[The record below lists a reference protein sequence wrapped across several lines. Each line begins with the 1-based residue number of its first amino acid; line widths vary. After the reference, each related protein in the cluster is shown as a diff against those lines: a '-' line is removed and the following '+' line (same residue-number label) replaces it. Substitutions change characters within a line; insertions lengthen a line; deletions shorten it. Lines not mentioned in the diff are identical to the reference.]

1 MGEKKSNLNSKL
13 TQLGRYLISSKRK
26 SSIRTLFIKAG
37 YDDIPYEGIA
47 ISFIGSIFL
56 SIFWYIYLILAS
68 QIKEYGIL
76 FIITTSIL
84 FIIIFEIILLIV
96 LIVIIRIFLSVK
108 KYNRVQSIEQN
119 LPLFLRELS
128 TNLRAGRE
136 FVDALED
143 TLTPELG
150 IFNEDIKK
158 ILVEIKS
165 GKMIEKVLLNYSK
178 KYDSYAINETF
189 EIILESY
196 HGGGGLSEIIDKI
209 AENLEVIHFL
219 KKNAIASVANYIV
232 FTTIVSL
239 LIAPILFALSYNL
252 LELVSTLLKRLVVS
266 GAQSSYLD
274 VGGRLDISFTD
285 FKFYSQLGVGIIAGS
300 AASII
305 GIIKRGS
312 LKGAPILI
320 LTYVSLSIL
329 IYNLA
334 LFFLKHAFEV
344 LFTL

>member
-1 MGEKKSNLNSKL
+1 MNNKKTDLDSKL
-13 TQLGRYLISSKRK
+13 TQIGRYLISSKRK
-26 SSIRTLFIKAG
+26 NTIRKLFNKAG
-37 YDDIPYEGIA
+37 YDDIPYENIA
-47 ISFIGSIFL
+47 MGFFGSILL
-56 SIFWYIYLILAS
+56 SILWYIFIIFTS
-68 QIKEYGIL
+68 QIKDYGVL
-76 FIITTSIL
+76 FILTTSVL
-84 FIIIFEIILLIV
+84 FIFIFEIILIIV

-108 KYNRVQSIEQN
+108 KYNRIQSIESH

-128 TNLRAGRE
+128 TNLKAGRE

-158 ILVEIKS
+158 LLVQIKS
-165 GKMIEKVLLNYSK
+165 GKMIEKVLLDYSR

-189 EIILESY
+189 EIILEAY
-196 HGGGGLSEIIDKI
+196 KGGGGLAEIIDKI
-209 AENLEVIHFL
+209 AENIEMIHFL

-239 LIAPILFALSYNL
+239 LIAPVLFALSYNL
-252 LELVSTLLKRLVVS
+252 LELVSDLLTRLVVS

-274 VGGRLDISFTD
+274 IGGRLDISFKD

-320 LTYVSLSIL
+320 LTYISLSIL

-334 LFFLKHAFEV
+334 LYLLNHAFEI